1 MISVFVSSILP
12 NLYLYRKNL
21 NQNDWYKSTNFVK
34 NSNVEYLISRKYLYN
49 ISQVINPSFNEKF
62 LEKTK
67 EIAAFPDKYPTAFY
81 HLFD

>member
-1 MISVFVSSILP
+1 MISVFVSSNFQ

-21 NQNDWYKSTNFVK
+21 NQNDWYKSTNFVQ
-34 NSNVEYLISRKYLYN
+34 NSNVEYLILRKYLYY
-49 ISQVINPSFNEKF
+49 ISQVINPSFNENF

-67 EIAAFPDKYPTAFY
+67 EISAFPDNDPTAFH